1 MSLRLAPIALVT
13 LAGCTTLGTPATA
26 LKEMSSANAAADNR
40 LASAVPVTASPVA
53 AAVPPGPYAE
63 LTEQE
68 AMAQV
73 SPMLAEIAV
82 ADPEL
87 HGEVLQQ
94 LSGTKPS
101 LWTLA
106 VQSAQHRLAYKQ
118 QLAEKSKAGSDTKQV
133 AAAKP
138 APPAKLPSPYT
149 TSDDSD
155 VVQASA
161 TVDTPTKTADSMAP
175 DSTPMP
181 DAMPMVVGGDAS
193 QQQPSVIQNH
203 HLLDESERVA
213 MSSKGGASSAAPRA
227 KALFPP
233 EPAKPTD
240 WRGHVDAAIT
250 QLGASASSPPKSVDE
265 ARERMRLQLLHL
277 VSGDTKQAVTP
288 AAGLSSAEQGYW
300 SNQLYAMSTML
311 DENGPADLRTRVDAA
326 ARHQSEASAK
336 LRSMGNLQV
345 RNFVA
350 CREVYG
356 YGAYEPSSDTRYAPG
371 DQLVLYAEL
380 DNYRSDA
387 TAEGYRTTFDSSY
400 RLVNQAG
407 DEAASGDF
415 PVVDDLCLTLRR
427 DFHIQYALTLPTTL
441 TPGDYRL
448 ELSVTDRLGQKIGH
462 DQMMITI
469 GPR

>member
-13 LAGCTTLGTPATA
+13 LAGCASLGTPTTA
-26 LKEMSSANAAADNR
+26 LKEMSAANTEERLANA
-40 LASAVPVTASPVA
+40 SPMTASPVA
-53 AAVPPGPYAE
+53 AHAPPGPYAE
-63 LTEQE
+63 MSEQE
-68 AMAQV
+68 AMNLVA
-73 SPMLAEIAV
+73 PMLAEIAV

-87 HGEVLQQ
+87 HAEVLQQ

-118 QLAEKSKAGSDTKQV
+118 QLAKKEQAASAPTPIATTKLT
-133 AAAKP
+133 
-138 APPAKLPSPYT
+138 PPAKQPTPMT
-149 TSDDSD
+149 PSDDSD
-155 VVQASA
+155 VIQASA
-161 TVDTPTKTADSMAP
+161 TVEPTAP
-175 DSTPMP
+175 ESLPK
-181 DAMPMVVGGDAS
+181 VVGADPS
-193 QQQPSVIQNH
+193 QQQPSVIENH
-203 HLLDESERVA
+203 HLMDEATRLA
-213 MSSKGGASSAAPRA
+213 MASQDQASSTAPQA

-233 EPAKPTD
+233 EPPKPTD
-240 WRGHVDAAIT
+240 WRGHVDAAIND
-250 QLGASASSPPKSVDE
+250 LGAAASSPPRSVDE

-277 VSGDTKQAVTP
+277 VAGDTKQAVAP

-311 DENGPADLRTRVDAA
+311 DEKGPADLRTRVDAA

-356 YGAYEPSSDTRYAPG
+356 YGAYEPMTDGRYAPG
-371 DQLVLYAEL
+371 DQLILYVEL
-380 DNYRSDA
+380 DNYYSDA
-387 TAEGYRTTFDSSY
+387 TADGYRTTFDSSY

-407 DEAASGDF
+407 EEVVSKDF

-427 DFHIQYALTLPTTL
+427 DFHIEYAMTIPATV
-441 TPGDYRL
+441 PAGDYRL
-448 ELSVTDRLGQKIGH
+448 ELTVTDRLGQKIGH
-462 DQMMITI
+462 DQMLLTV

>member
-13 LAGCTTLGTPATA
+13 LAGCATFGTPTTA
-26 LKEMSSANAAADNR
+26 LREMNSAADPRAPQAVPMTATSGATQTPGPFAEMS
-40 LASAVPVTASPVA
+40 
-53 AAVPPGPYAE
+53 
-63 LTEQE
+63 EQE
-68 AMAQV
+68 AMALV

-87 HGEVLQQ
+87 HAEVLQQ

-106 VQSAQHRLAYKQ
+106 AQSAQHRLAYKQ
-118 QLAEKSKAGSDTKQV
+118 QLAKKDKAATTTTQV
-133 AAAKP
+133 AATKP
-138 APPAKLPSPYT
+138 TTPAKLPTPSSLT
-149 TSDDSD
+149 DDAD
-155 VVQASA
+155 IIQASA
-161 TVDTPTKTADSMAP
+161 TVDSPPPMSAASMP
-175 DSTPMP
+175 L
-181 DAMPMVVGGDAS
+181 VVGADAS
-193 QQQPSVIQNH
+193 QQQPSVIENH
-203 HLLDESERVA
+203 HMMDEATRLA
-213 MSSKGGASSAAPRA
+213 MASKPQASTPQPSSTAPQA

-240 WRGHVDAAIT
+240 WRGHVDAAIGE
-250 QLGASASSPPKSVDE
+250 LGARASSPPKSVDE

-277 VSGDTKQAVTP
+277 VAGDTKQAVAP

-311 DENGPADLRTRVDAA
+311 DEKGPADIRTRVDAA

-356 YGAYEPSSDTRYAPG
+356 YGAYEPTTDGRYAPG
-371 DQLVLYAEL
+371 DQLILYAEL

-407 DEAASGDF
+407 DEVARGDF

-427 DFHIQYALTLPTTL
+427 DFHIQYALTLPTTVA
-441 TPGDYRL
+441 PGDYRL

-462 DQMMITI
+462 DQMLLTV

>member
-13 LAGCTTLGTPATA
+13 LAGCATLGTPTTA
-26 LKEMSSANAAADNR
+26 LKEMSSPDATAEGGLANP
-40 LASAVPVTASPVA
+40 VPATASPIA
-53 AAVPPGPYAE
+53 TTVPPGPFAE
-63 LTEQE
+63 MTEQE

-118 QLAEKSKAGSDTKQV
+118 QLASKGKAPTAPTQI
-133 AAAKP
+133 ATPKP
-138 APPAKLPSPYT
+138 TQPAKLPSPYT
-149 TSDDSD
+149 TSDDND

-161 TVDTPTKTADSMAP
+161 TVDSPATTTPDSMSP
-175 DSTPMP
+175 G
-181 DAMPMVVGGDAS
+181 AMPMVVAADAS

-203 HLLDESERVA
+203 HMMDEATRLA
-213 MSSKGGASSAAPRA
+213 MASKPQASSTAPQA

-233 EPAKPTD
+233 EPPKPTD
-240 WRGHVDAAIT
+240 WRGHVDAAIGE
-250 QLGASASSPPKSVDE
+250 LGATASSPPKSVDE

-277 VSGDTKQAVTP
+277 VAGDTKQAVAP

-311 DENGPADLRTRVDAA
+311 DEKGPADIRTRVDAA
-326 ARHQSEASAK
+326 ARHQSEASAN

-356 YGAYEPSSDTRYAPG
+356 YGAYEPTTDGRYAPG
-371 DQLVLYAEL
+371 DQVILYVEL

-400 RLVNQAG
+400 RLINQAG
-407 DEAASGDF
+407 DEVVSKDF

-427 DFHIQYALTLPTTL
+427 DFHIEYAMTLPETVA
-441 TPGDYRL
+441 PGDYRL
-448 ELSVTDRLGQKIGH
+448 ELTVTDRLGQKIGH
-462 DQMMITI
+462 DQMLLTV